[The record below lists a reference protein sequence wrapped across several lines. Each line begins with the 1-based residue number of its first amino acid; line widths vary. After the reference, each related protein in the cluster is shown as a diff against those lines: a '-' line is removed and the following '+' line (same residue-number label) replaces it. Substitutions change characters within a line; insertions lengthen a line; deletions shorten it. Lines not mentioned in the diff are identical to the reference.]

1 MKKIFLKIKDLC
13 EEYWYGASRMLS
25 DIKDFINKWYTT
37 LTVKER
43 RDAMMA
49 VVNGYPWD
57 YSYLLRTE
65 LTYIKYRREYF
76 KRNHLVES
84 AENTYEKL
92 NWAVKVLQSYL
103 DEDYEGIIE
112 LPRDLQN
119 TIQICGIDLPSV
131 GVKCTKYVNFRNMD
145 RFIGNRSDIDLM
157 RDIYKKYPQELYRIK
172 LWNVYCLIRK
182 RYTCTWW
189 D

>member
-25 DIKDFINKWYTT
+25 DIKDFINKWYAA
-37 LTVKER
+37 LTIKEK

-65 LTYIKYRREYF
+65 LACIKYMREYF
-76 KRNHLVES
+76 KHNHLVES
-84 AENTYEKL
+84 AKNSYEKL

-103 DEDYEGIIE
+103 DEDYEEIIE
-112 LPRDLQN
+112 LPRDSQN
-119 TIQICGIDLPSV
+119 TIQICDIVFPKV
-131 GVKCTKYVNFRNMD
+131 NVVCTKYVNLRNMD
-145 RFIGNRSDIDLM
+145 RFIENKSDIDLM
-157 RDIYKKYPQELYRIK
+157 RDVYKKYPQVLYRIK

-182 RYTCTWW
+182 RYTSTWW